1 MTNFNPQII
10 QIMEASRKYGWVL
23 ESDAKQI
30 FSLSGFAVPRF
41 TVAKTLDEALQFANK
56 IGYPVVAKIVSPLI
70 LHKSDIGGVIVGIAD
85 DKGIAEAF
93 QHLTSMNGFVGV
105 LIDEM
110 ISGIELIVGAKIDF
124 QFGPMVL
131 VGIGGTSVEIYRD
144 VILKMAPLSRQ
155 DGLTMIR
162 SLKGYKLLDGY
173 RGAEPVDIEKLADIL
188 VNFSTLVM
196 ALKDEIESIDINP
209 LLCSAGQCVVADARI
224 ILKGGVKRT

>member
-1 MTNFNPQII
+1 MTNLDPQII
-10 QIMEASRKYGWVL
+10 QIIEASRKYGWVL

-30 FSLSGFAVPRF
+30 FSLLGFAVPRF
-41 TVAKTLDEALQFANK
+41 TVAKTLDDALQFANK
-56 IGYPVVAKIVSPLI
+56 IGYPVVTKIVSPLI
-70 LHKSDIGGVIVGIAD
+70 LHKSDVGGVIVGIAD
-85 DKGIAEAF
+85 DSGMAEAF
-93 QHLTSMNGFVGV
+93 RRFSSMNGFVGV
-105 LIDEM
+105 LVDEM

-155 DGLTMIR
+155 DSSTMIR
-162 SLKGYKLLDGY
+162 SLKGYRLLDGY
-173 RGAEPVDIEKLADIL
+173 RGAELVDIERLADIL

-224 ILKGGVKRT
+224 ILKGGVRIT

>member
-1 MTNFNPQII
+1 MTNLNPQII
-10 QIMEASRKYGWVL
+10 QIIEASRKYGWVL

-30 FSLSGFAVPRF
+30 FSLLGFAVPRF
-41 TVAKTLDEALQFANK
+41 TVAKTLDDALQFANK
-56 IGYPVVAKIVSPLI
+56 IGYPVVAKILSPLI
-70 LHKSDIGGVIVGIAD
+70 LHKSDVGGVIVGISD
-85 DKGIAEAF
+85 DKGMAEAF
-93 QHLTSMNGFVGV
+93 QHLNSMNGFVGV
-105 LIDEM
+105 LVDEM
-110 ISGIELIVGAKIDF
+110 ILGIELIVGAKIDF

-173 RGAEPVDIEKLADIL
+173 RGAEPVDIERLADIL
-188 VNFSTLVM
+188 VNFSTMVM

-224 ILKGGVKRT
+224 ILKT